1 MKKYSL
7 VFAVFLT
14 TACVSGQDQKYAGLY
29 VHGHEVDTFGA
40 CGDSMVYWVSHGWG
54 SISAELRAFHEE
66 STSEPYQ
73 EIYIEFVGHPHDER
87 SDGFAGDYDGIL
99 HISQMLTQ
107 NARVPKE
114 CK

>member
-29 VHGHEVDTFGA
+29 VHGHEVDTFRA

-107 NARVPKE
+107 NASVPKN